1 MTRKE
6 FQQLLQA
13 GPVFL
18 DGATGSNLR
27 AAGMPAGVNTEAWVL
42 EHPEVLVE
50 LQRAYAEAGSQIVCA
65 PTFGANA
72 VILALYGL
80 EDRVGELNRALV
92 ALSRRA
98 VAGRAL
104 VAADMT
110 TTGKRVDGGEIG
122 YDALLNVYRQ
132 QAEAQLDA
140 GVDLFIIETMMGV
153 TECSAAVEAVRS
165 LCDLP
170 VLCTM
175 TLDAVGGAYFDGDAE
190 TFAQSLPELGVDA
203 VGVNCGLGPEL
214 YASVI
219 ARMAALTGA
228 PIIAKPNAGL
238 PEIQP
243 DGSAVYAMS
252 PTKFAREMRALQ
264 RAGARILGGCCGTT
278 PEHIRA
284 LKQFCGE

>member
-42 EHPEVLVE
+42 ELPEVLVE

-72 VILALYGL
+72 VSLALYGL

-153 TECSAAVEAVRS
+153 TECSAAVEAVR
-165 LCDLP
+165 
-170 VLCTM
+170 
-175 TLDAVGGAYFDGDAE
+175 
-190 TFAQSLPELGVDA
+190 
-203 VGVNCGLGPEL
+203 
-214 YASVI
+214 
-219 ARMAALTGA
+219 
-228 PIIAKPNAGL
+228 
-238 PEIQP
+238 
-243 DGSAVYAMS
+243 
-252 PTKFAREMRALQ
+252 
-264 RAGARILGGCCGTT
+264 
-278 PEHIRA
+278 
-284 LKQFCGE
+284 